1 LYLQTTSIPWF
12 VMQLDFMLIHLTEE
26 KNHWKK
32 VCFIHPR
39 KRQDCGR
46 GGAGSNTFVWALLDW
61 RRERI

>member
-1 LYLQTTSIPWF
+1 
-12 VMQLDFMLIHLTEE
+12 MLIHLTEE